1 MMSPGHGHGHP
12 SVYLFV
18 LTQLVQLSRRKQEK
32 NSFPLDDDGD
42 DSTQVSEILRMGKP
56 YSNRCRRSTLKY
68 QIREQ
73 PRLLFFEC
81 LLPILALVY
90 VIIAPLFTFFQ
101 VITNLIHP
109 TLLTRLFHLAH
120 YQILESIALPMPA
133 KDETQMLFVLSL
145 DKRKEINKFALSRPR
160 RQHSLLAVT
169 ARYFI
174 QFMDF

>member
-81 LLPILALVY
+81 LLPILALFY

-109 TLLTRLFHLAH
+109 TLLA
-120 YQILESIALPMPA
+120 YSILLIIRYLR
-133 KDETQMLFVLSL
+133 V
-145 DKRKEINKFALSRPR
+145 SRYR
-160 RQHSLLAVT
+160 CQQKMKHKCCL
-169 ARYFI
+169 Y
-174 QFMDF
+174 